1 MPPRYRRYGRR
12 RGRFRRRKGRMTR
25 YNRPSY
31 SFARKVR
38 RVVSA
43 ELKFSTNTNND
54 TLLQDAV
61 AISTPVVN
69 NITTGIAVGTSAT
82 QRVGNYVDPVNIHGT
97 ISLEG
102 NATSATPTYKAR
114 IIFLAWT
121 DEFLSGVSPQL
132 GDILETPTDP
142 WSMFD
147 TSAKGR
153 FKSLYSRKVLLV
165 NDETNPKFSMTFNYH
180 VKMGKIPNLSYQGAT
195 ALRNHVMLFVLADND
210 GVNFGTFNLS
220 NMFRYTDS

>member
-12 RGRFRRRKGRMTR
+12 RGRFRRRKGR
-25 YNRPSY
+25 
-31 SFARKVR
+31 FARKVR